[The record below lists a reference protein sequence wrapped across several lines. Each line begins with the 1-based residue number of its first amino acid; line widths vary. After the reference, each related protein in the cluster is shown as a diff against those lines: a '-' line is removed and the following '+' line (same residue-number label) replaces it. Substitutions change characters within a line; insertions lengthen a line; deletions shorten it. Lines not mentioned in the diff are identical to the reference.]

1 MSVEEVYPGIFRIPV
16 GLPHNPLKE
25 LNSYFIPGR
34 DRNLLIDTGFRMEKC
49 RADIEPGFP
58 KHITMK
64 SVIRQSPVSPEAA

>member
-34 DRNLLIDTGFRMEKC
+34 DRNLLIDTGFRME
-49 RADIEPGFP
+49 FP